1 MSLLYDFAIDSRT
14 RLVASALA
22 LACLWPAVAGAQA
35 DDPTITVCND
45 CSSGFQYGDAAAQA
59 AQFEWYSSFIP
70 ESDDVYVVN
79 IEANQTLAYM
89 VTRTQIDPDP
99 FVIGDETMELN
110 AVPIDGDPALM
121 LDLADALQG
130 IKDFHDAV
138 IQDIPAEELDLPFD
152 SALDLV
158 GGGGGDFNRVV
169 LQHGMEDHFN
179 GIFSQFS
186 VHFNDFVRMAG
197 GIFGASPSFPFGDVI
212 VRVTF
217 PDGTTLRASVMIAKD
232 PTDSGFDLE
241 FDPDVDMES
250 IRGPEGESIPLEP
263 AHLSAFDLTTANT
276 DFHQAIAEL
285 LGRLGAELV
294 FIGGGS
300 SGGSCTTTCTHDGNV
315 TTCTLTNC

>member
-1 MSLLYDFAIDSRT
+1 MSLLYDFAVDSRT

-212 VRVTF
+212 VRVNF
-217 PDGTTLRASVMIAKD
+217 PNGTTLRVSVVIAKD
-232 PTDSGFDLE
+232 PTDNGFDLE
-241 FDPDVDMES
+241 FDVDVDMES
-250 IRGPEGESIPLEP
+250 IRGPDGQFIPLEP
-263 AHLSAFDLTTANT
+263 AHLSGYELTTQ
-276 DFHQAIAEL
+276 DSGFAEAFL
-285 LGRLGAELV
+285 DLIRRFDIDVIQFGD
-294 FIGGGS
+294 
-300 SGGSCTTTCTHDGNV
+300 SGGACTTTSF
-315 TTCTLTNC
+315 TCTVDRCTVTVSC